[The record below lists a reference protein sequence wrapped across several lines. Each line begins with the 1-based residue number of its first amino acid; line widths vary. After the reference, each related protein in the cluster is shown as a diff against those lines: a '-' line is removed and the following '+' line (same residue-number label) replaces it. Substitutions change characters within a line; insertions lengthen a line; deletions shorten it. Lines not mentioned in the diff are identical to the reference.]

1 MKTITFKFVDGTN
14 STVEISDELA
24 DVYEQIIKYEKKVH
38 RKDTRRHTSID
49 AMKEHGYEVADPDA
63 DIEEV
68 LEREKQM
75 RLEEERDDRE
85 LQREEK
91 RQARQLKYLTERL
104 TQRQAQVYFEYT
116 YLKLKKVQI
125 AKNMHITEGAVRKL
139 ILKAEENLKK
149 HRQKEIEEEKAEI
162 ARIQE
167 KIKDN
172 AILLSAQ
179 EKVRKHQKLTKEES
193 DELNLHFLRVLF
205 KEI

>member
-1 MKTITFKFVDGTN
+1 MRIITFKFVDGTS

-24 DVYEQIIKYEKKVH
+24 EVYEQIIKYEKKVH

-68 LEREKQM
+68 LEREKQI

-85 LQREEK
+85 LQCEEK

-149 HRQKEIEEEKAEI
+149 LRQKEIEEEKAEI

-172 AILLSAQ
+172 AVLLSAQ